1 MKITIIYG
9 SSTGNTQNAAEIIA
23 DELTNLNADYQVEVL
38 DVCDAT
44 PEQFN
49 QPNLLIA
56 GISTWDIG
64 ELQCDW
70 FDAYEQLD
78 DTDLSGSTFALFGLG
93 DAGAYSDTYQDA
105 MGILHDKLLERGAKA
120 IGYWPTENYIYDD
133 SRAVIDGNKFCGL
146 ALDEEGESDKT
157 EERIIE
163 WVKQV
168 SKELE
173 LVKQHADASSLT
185 TSLRNKLA

>member
-1 MKITIIYG
+1 MNITIIYG
-9 SSTGNTQNAAEIIA
+9 SSTGNTQNAAEIIE
-23 DELTNLNADYQVEVL
+23 DELNNLNQNFNVETL
-38 DVCDAT
+38 DVADADL
-44 PEQFN
+44 EQFS
-49 QPNLLIA
+49 QPDLLIA

-78 DTDLSGSTFALFGLG
+78 DVDLTGTTVALFGLG
-93 DAGAYSDTYQDA
+93 DAGAYADTYQDA
-105 MGILHDKLLERGAKA
+105 MGILHEKLLERGAKA
-120 IGYWPTENYIYDD
+120 IGYWPTEDYIYDE
-133 SRAVIDGNKFCGL
+133 SRAVIDDDKFCGL

-157 EERIIE
+157 EERIAE

-173 LVKQHADASSLT
+173 LVKQHANAS
-185 TSLRNKLA
+185 